1 NISRAGPVM
10 TAPLTEEQRDALQ
23 ELMNISMGQAANALA
38 RLINAKI
45 TLSIPKIV
53 LVSAGEFQRIFQ
65 STEHWFT
72 RQSFMGLVKG
82 EVLTLL
88 AKEGVDTIG
97 KLLDY
102 QLPMDEMS
110 QEELLLELANILAG
124 ACLNVFSAQLDLN
137 TKLSMP
143 TMFSSQMR
151 QAESYRWISTLLL
164 EVEFQLES
172 TPFDSRVVI
181 CLEGQSVDTLIS
193 RLNQLLED

>member
-1 NISRAGPVM
+1 M
-10 TAPLTEEQRDALQ
+10 TEPLTEDQRDALQ

-53 LVSAGEFQRIFQ
+53 VVSTAEFQRIFQ
-65 STEHWFT
+65 STAHWFT
-72 RQSFMGLVKG
+72 RQSFVGLVKG

-88 AKEGVDTIG
+88 AKEGTDTIG
-97 KLLDY
+97 QLLDY
-102 QLPMDEMS
+102 PLPMDEVS

-124 ACLNVFSAQLDLN
+124 ACLNVFSAQLGLN

-143 TMFSSQMR
+143 TMFSCQMR
-151 QAESYRWISTLLL
+151 QTESYRWNSTLLL
-164 EVEFQLES
+164 EVEFQLEA

-181 CLEGQSVDTLIS
+181 CLEGQSVDTLIN

>member
-1 NISRAGPVM
+1 M
-10 TAPLTEEQRDALQ
+10 TVPLTEEQRDALQ

-53 LVSAGEFQRIFQ
+53 VVSAGEFQRIFQ

-72 RQSFMGLVKG
+72 RQSFVGLVKG

-88 AKEGVDTIG
+88 AKEGTDTIG
-97 KLLDY
+97 ELLDY
-102 QLPMDEMS
+102 PVPMDEVS

-124 ACLNVFSAQLDLN
+124 ACLNVFSAQLGLN
-137 TKLSMP
+137 TKVSMP

-164 EVEFQLES
+164 EVEFQLEA

-181 CLEGQSVDTLIS
+181 CLEGQSVDTLIN

>member
-1 NISRAGPVM
+1 M
-10 TAPLTEEQRDALQ
+10 TVPLSEEQRDALQ

-72 RQSFMGLVKG
+72 RQSFVGLVKG

-88 AKEGVDTIG
+88 AKDGTNTIG

-102 QLPMDEMS
+102 QIPMDEVS

-124 ACLNVFSAQLDLN
+124 ACLNVFSAQLGLN

-164 EVEFQLES
+164 EVEFQLEA

>member
-1 NISRAGPVM
+1 M
-10 TAPLTEEQRDALQ
+10 TVPLTEVQRDALQ

-53 LVSAGEFQRIFQ
+53 VVSAAEFQHIFQ
-65 STEHWFT
+65 STAHWFT
-72 RQSFMGLVKG
+72 RQSFVGLVKG

-88 AKEGVDTIG
+88 AKEGTATIG
-97 KLLDY
+97 ELLNY
-102 QLPMDEMS
+102 PVPIDEIS
-110 QEELLLELANILAG
+110 QDELLLELANILAG
-124 ACLNVFSAQLDLN
+124 ACLNVFSAQLGLN

-143 TMFSSQMR
+143 TMFSRQMR
-151 QAESYRWISTLLL
+151 QDEPYRWTSTLLL
-164 EVEFQLES
+164 EVEFQLEA

-181 CLEGQSVDTLIS
+181 CLEGQSVDTLIN

>member
-1 NISRAGPVM
+1 M
-10 TAPLTEEQRDALQ
+10 TVPLTEEQRDALQ

-38 RLINAKI
+38 RLIDAKI

-53 LVSAGEFQRIFQ
+53 LVSAGEFERMFQ

-72 RQSFMGLVKG
+72 RQSFVGLVKG

-88 AKEGVDTIG
+88 AKAGTETIG
-97 KLLDY
+97 ELLDY
-102 QLPMDEMS
+102 PQPMDES
-110 QEELLLELANILAG
+110 AQEELLLELANILAG
-124 ACLNVFSAQLDLN
+124 ACLNVFSAQLGLN

-143 TMFSSQMR
+143 TMFNNQLR
-151 QAESYRWISTLLL
+151 QAGSYRWISTLLL
-164 EVEFQLES
+164 EVEFQLEA

-181 CLEGQSVDTLIS
+181 CLEGHSVATLIQ

>member
-1 NISRAGPVM
+1 M
-10 TAPLTEEQRDALQ
+10 TVPLTEAQRDALQ

-53 LVSAGEFQRIFQ
+53 VVSAAEFQQIFQ
-65 STEHWFT
+65 STAHWFT
-72 RQSFMGLVKG
+72 RQSFVGLVKG

-88 AKEGVDTIG
+88 AKEGTNTIG
-97 KLLDY
+97 QLLDY
-102 QLPMDEMS
+102 PVPMDEVS
-110 QEELLLELANILAG
+110 QEELLLELANILVG
-124 ACLNVFSAQLDLN
+124 ACLSVFSAQLGLN

-164 EVEFQLES
+164 EVEFQLEA

-181 CLEGQSVDTLIS
+181 CLEGQSVAALIS

>member
-1 NISRAGPVM
+1 M
-10 TAPLTEEQRDALQ
+10 TVPLTEEQRDALQ

-65 STEHWFT
+65 SSEHWFT
-72 RQSFMGLVKG
+72 RQSFVGLVKG

-124 ACLNVFSAQLDLN
+124 ACLNVFSAQLGLN
-137 TKLSMP
+137 TKVSMP

>member
-1 NISRAGPVM
+1 M
-10 TAPLTEEQRDALQ
+10 
-23 ELMNISMGQAANALA
+23 
-38 RLINAKI
+38 
-45 TLSIPKIV
+45 
-53 LVSAGEFQRIFQ
+53 
-65 STEHWFT
+65 
-72 RQSFMGLVKG
+72 KG

-88 AKEGVDTIG
+88 AKDGTNTIG

-102 QLPMDEMS
+102 QLPMDEVS

-124 ACLNVFSAQLDLN
+124 ACLNVFSAQLGLN

-151 QAESYRWISTLLL
+151 QTESYRWISTLLL
-164 EVEFQLES
+164 EVEFQLEG

>member
-1 NISRAGPVM
+1 M
-10 TAPLTEEQRDALQ
+10 TVPLTEEQRDALQ

-53 LVSAGEFQRIFQ
+53 VVSAGEFQRIFQ
-65 STEHWFT
+65 SADHWFT
-72 RQSFMGLVKG
+72 RQSFVGLVKG

-88 AKEGVDTIG
+88 AKEGTDTIG
-97 KLLDY
+97 NLLDY
-102 QLPMDEMS
+102 PVPMDEVS

-124 ACLNVFSAQLDLN
+124 ACLNVFSAQLGLN

-164 EVEFQLES
+164 EVEFQLEA

-181 CLEGQSVDTLIS
+181 CLEGQSVAALIS

>member
-1 NISRAGPVM
+1 M
-10 TAPLTEEQRDALQ
+10 TVPLSEEQRDALQ

-53 LVSAGEFQRIFQ
+53 LVSANEFQRIFQ
-65 STEHWFT
+65 SNDHWFT
-72 RQSFMGLVKG
+72 RQSFVGLAKG

-88 AKEGVDTIG
+88 AKDGTNTIG

-102 QLPMDEMS
+102 QIPMDERS

-124 ACLNVFSAQLDLN
+124 ACLNVFSSQLGLN

-143 TMFSSQMR
+143 TMFSTQMR

-164 EVEFQLES
+164 EVEFQLEA

-193 RLNQLLED
+193 RLNKLLED